1 VNTNVDIDQILLF
14 GRLIAALPLAMR
26 SFGRPSELSMV

>member
-14 GRLIAALPLAMR
+14 GRLQAALPLAMT